1 MKRLLSYIAELKGK
15 SIIAPLFK
23 CLESL
28 FELFVPMVIAYMIDA
43 GIQKENTAIIWKSLF
58 LLLLL
63 SIIVLRVEVVDQYL
77 PEHFARHYV
86 HP

>member
-43 GIQKENTAIIWKSLF
+43 GIQRENTAIIWKSLGMLYF
-58 LLLLL
+58 IRPWNFPIASLIR
-63 SIIVLRVEVVDQYL
+63 SEVHLY
-77 PEHFARHYV
+77 
-86 HP
+86 